1 MKKIAEM
8 EFSQGEADLFKIE
21 SNNNILTAQNL
32 PIYLFQEIEAGLC
45 DKLLYGDEPE
55 NDQTDDPLEFIK
67 TIMNKIKE
75 EFEGFVQDEDRKT
88 FLKILSKI
96 FTILLSIKADNT
108 EKIIKI
114 VRFALSTV
122 LKIWSGQKWFQ
133 GELENNG
140 LHLHLK
146 KL

>member
-1 MKKIAEM
+1 M
-8 EFSQGEADLFKIE
+8 EFSHGEADLFEIE

-45 DKLLYGDEPE
+45 DKLLHGDEPE
-55 NDQTDDPLEFIK
+55 NDQTDAPLEFIK
-67 TIMNKIKE
+67 TVVNKIKE
-75 EFEGFVQDEDRKT
+75 EFEGFVQYEDRKT

-114 VRFALSTV
+114 VRFAFSIV
-122 LKIWSGQKWFQ
+122 LKVWSEQKWFQ

-140 LHLHLK
+140 VHLHLK
-146 KL
+146 EVMENLK